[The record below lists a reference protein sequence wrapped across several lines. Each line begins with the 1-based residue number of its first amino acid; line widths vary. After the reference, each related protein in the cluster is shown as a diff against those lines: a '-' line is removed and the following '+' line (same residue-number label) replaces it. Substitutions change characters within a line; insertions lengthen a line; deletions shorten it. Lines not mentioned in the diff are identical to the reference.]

1 MDSMS
6 EKQIV
11 DQLVQFVI
19 NTRFEDIP
27 LYARDFTKDVILKSI
42 AGMLVGST
50 KPSGRKM
57 ATLIR
62 SRRLPEEV
70 GIIGCG
76 FKTCL
81 WEAVFL
87 NAFLGHA
94 AEMADDY
101 TIVPIGLSCAEH
113 WKIPGKELMTAVAVG
128 LEVHSRVCFFQ
139 NKQMGVA
146 FVSGAVAPAMTAA
159 RITGLTHDETRSAL
173 AIATPNI
180 GGTYMNMGT
189 DAHYFESA
197 HYTMHGII
205 AAEMAKSGMT
215 GNPLMITF
223 LSNVLGKENVRA
235 ERITDGLGSTWKFYR
250 HWIKKYPCCFRIQRY
265 VDALLEL
272 RTEFNFG
279 YEDVQKITAD
289 IGPSEEFC
297 DRPDPRTETDLQF
310 SFQNVLGAVLL
321 EGEINLHHVNEQAVH
336 DPKLREARGKVCTAM
351 HPEWPLDDVG
361 VQSSVPAKVVVRMKN
376 GTELS
381 KERLNTIGSWPE
393 RPLNREEI
401 LRLYR
406 QFSRGILPE
415 ELILQ
420 TGSAISDLENVTHLN
435 DLMAALRSGA
445 IL

>member
-1 MDSMS
+1 MHTIS

-11 DQLVQFVI
+11 DQLVQFVV

-27 LYARDFTKDVILKSI
+27 IDVREFTKGVILKSI
-42 AGMLVGST
+42 AGILAGST

-57 ATLIR
+57 AALIK
-62 SRRLPEEV
+62 SRGLPEEV

-76 FKTCL
+76 FRTSL

-87 NAFLGHA
+87 NAFLGHT

-113 WKIPGKELMTAVAVG
+113 WQIPGKELLTAVAVG

-146 FVSGAVAPAMTAA
+146 FVSGPVAPAMAAA
-159 RITGLTHDETRSAL
+159 RIIGLTHDEARSAL

-197 HYTMHGII
+197 HFTMHGII
-205 AAEMAKSGMT
+205 ATEMAKCGMT
-215 GNPLMITF
+215 GNPLLITF

-235 ERITDGLGSTWKFYR
+235 ERITDGLGSTWEFCR

-272 RTEFNFG
+272 RTELNFG
-279 YEDVQKITAD
+279 YEDVEKITAD

-297 DRPDPRTETDLQF
+297 DRPDPHTETDLQF

-321 EGEINLHHVNEQAVH
+321 DGEINLYHVNEQAVY
-336 DPKLREARGKVCTAM
+336 DPKIREARGKVCTAM

-376 GTELS
+376 GTEFS

-393 RPLNREEI
+393 ASLNREEI

-406 QFSRGILPE
+406 HFSRGILPE

-420 TGSAISDLENVTHLN
+420 TGNAISDLENLTNLN
-435 DLMAALRSGA
+435 DLMDTLRSGA
-445 IL
+445 IS